1 MIIVNLH
8 FYKTARVVWLI
19 VTTKAILNIVKKWAN
34 TGKLGSVDV
43 IRAAILV
50 ADKLD
55 KASKYNHKGKLK
67 RKSFS
72 QTTQEITLIKQ
83 AYTCNMCKNKL
94 DEINFDHADG
104 NSSNNLITNCQ
115 ALCPNCH
122 AKKTRRKGF

>member
-1 MIIVNLH
+1 MNLH
-8 FYKTARVVWLI
+8 FYKTTRVAWLI

-34 TGKLGSVDV
+34 TGKLGPVDV
-43 IRAAILV
+43 IRAAVLV

-55 KASKYNHKGKLK
+55 KANKYDHKGKLK

-83 AYTCNMCKNKL
+83 AYTCSICKNKL
-94 DEINFDHADG
+94 DVINFDHIDG
-104 NSSNNLITNCQ
+104 NRSNNSITNCQ

-122 AKKTRRKGF
+122 AKKTRKS